1 MAQSERA
8 MSRRRFV
15 QTTAASSLALAGI
28 AFGRSTWAQS
38 TKPNIVFIMADDL
51 GYADVSCYGQRDYT
65 TPNIDRLAI
74 EGLKF
79 TQGYSNSPDC
89 SSTRTALATGRYQ
102 QRLPVGLEE
111 PINPL
116 TPKNIGLPPSHP
128 TLPSLLKK
136 AGYGTA
142 LIGKWHLGYLPDF
155 SPLKS
160 GYDHF
165 FGIFGSAA
173 DYFNHGADAP
183 RAYQF
188 PIPGLG
194 SQLHEQEVPIE
205 RHGYMTNLLGDR
217 AVQNVEGYAKS
228 KEPFLISLHFTAP
241 HWPWE
246 GPDDEA
252 ESKRI
257 RNLFHRDGGT
267 QRTYAAMVQS
277 LDVNIGR
284 VLQALDASGL
294 ASNTIVVFTSDN
306 GGERFSSTWPFTGM
320 KHELLEG
327 GLRVPAIVRWPGH
340 IAAGSVSDQAMIT
353 MDWMP
358 TLLAA
363 AGTSPDAAHPSDGED
378 LGPIVTGRTAPHPR
392 KFYWRYKAGSQRAIR
407 DGNWKYLRIAGN
419 EFLFDVV
426 QDPRERANLK
436 DRRKD
441 VFDRMKSDWEVW
453 NGTMLEER
461 SQPATHINAGNSM
474 ADHYGVV
481 NPAPAAPSGNAP
493 TR

>member
-1 MAQSERA
+1 MTQQSA
-8 MSRRRFV
+8 ISRRRFV

-28 AFGRSTWAQS
+28 GFGRPARAQS
-38 TKPNIVFIMADDL
+38 TKPNVVFIMADDL

-65 TPNIDRLAI
+65 TPSIDLLAI

-79 TQGYSNSPDC
+79 TQGYANSAVC
-89 SSTRTALATGRYQ
+89 SATRTALATGRYQ
-102 QRLPVGLEE
+102 YRLPVGLEE
-111 PINPL
+111 PINASS
-116 TPKNIGLPPSHP
+116 PKNIGLPASHP

-142 LIGKWHLGYLPDF
+142 LVGKWHLGFLPDF

-165 FGIFGSAA
+165 FGIFGGAA
-173 DYFNHGADAP
+173 DYFNHGADAL
-183 RAYQF
+183 RTGAES
-188 PIPGLG
+188 
-194 SQLHEQEVPIE
+194 SQLHEQEVPVE

-217 AVQNVEGYAKS
+217 AVQTVEGYAKS
-228 KEPFLISLHFTAP
+228 KQPFLMSLHFTAP

-257 RNLFHRDGGT
+257 KNIFHRDGGT
-267 QRTYAAMVQS
+267 QKTYATMVQS

-284 VLQALDASGL
+284 VLQSLDAGGL
-294 ASNTIVVFTSDN
+294 AGSTIVVFTSDN
-306 GGERFSSTWPFTGM
+306 GGERFSKTWPFSGM
-320 KHELLEG
+320 KTELLEG
-327 GLRVPAIVRWPGH
+327 GLRIPAIVRWPGR
-340 IAAGSVSDQAMIT
+340 IAAGSVSEQVMVT
-353 MDWMP
+353 MDWVP

-363 AGTSPDAAHPSDGED
+363 AGTSPDAAYPSDGED
-378 LGPIVTGRTAPHPR
+378 LGPIVTGRAAPHPR
-392 KFYWRYKAGSQRAIR
+392 KLYWRYKAGSQRAIR
-407 DGNWKYLRIAGN
+407 DGDRKYLRIAGN

-436 DRRKD
+436 DRQKD
-441 VFDRMKSDWEVW
+441 VFDRLKSDWEAW
-453 NGTMLEER
+453 NDTMLPER
-461 SQPATHINAGNSM
+461 PRPAAYSNPGNFL
-474 ADHYGVV
+474 ADHYGVT
-481 NPAPAAPSGNAP
+481 NPPPAAPSGNTP